1 MLEAH
6 VERWFSPR
14 SANGL
19 PMSLVLPS
27 GKRIDPSTPARVE
40 MRLRSPNA
48 FRHLLNPTL
57 SNLGSAYVEGLID
70 LEGTVDDIVKVA
82 VDLSRDSGKEFEDAE
97 PGMLGRMLRPRRH
110 TRYRDKAA
118 IEYHYDVSNAFYQLF
133 LDERMVY
140 SCAYFRHAADSL
152 EQAQQNK
159 LDHILTKLRL
169 APGDTFLDVGAGWGA
184 LIIRAAQRGARAV
197 GVTLSEQQHAWATEQ
212 IGRLGLADRCSM
224 RVQDYRDIATHEQYD
239 RIASV
244 GMFEHVGHR
253 NLGSY
258 FNKLQGLLA
267 PGGTMLMHG
276 ITATLPGQKQV
287 GRGGG
292 DFIDRYVFP
301 DGELPHLGFVLE
313 SMANARLEVVDAE
326 SLRRHYALTL
336 TEWAKRLDAQAV
348 VARQLAG
355 EKRFRIW
362 RVYLAGCAY
371 GFTHNWMNIYQILA
385 CKPGHGAHPFPLT
398 RDWMY

>member
-27 GKRIDPSTPARVE
+27 GKRIEPCTPARVE

-82 VDLSRDSGKEFEDAE
+82 VDLSRDSGKEFEDVE
-97 PGMLGRMLRPRRH
+97 PGMLGRVLRSRLH
-110 TRYRDKAA
+110 TRRRDKAA

-140 SCAYFRHAADSL
+140 SCAYFRQTSDSL

-159 LDHILTKLRL
+159 LDHILTKLRV

-224 RVQDYRDIATHEQYD
+224 RLQDYRDIAAHEQYD

-276 ITATLPGQKQV
+276 ITATLPGRKQV

-313 SMANARLEVVDAE
+313 SMANARLEVVDVE

-336 TEWAKRLDAQAV
+336 SEWAKRLDARAV

-371 GFTHNWMNIYQILA
+371 GFAHNWMNIYQILA
-385 CKPGHGAHPFPLT
+385 CKPGHGTHPFALT